1 LITEHYRAA
10 GSIVRR
16 WRGRLVK
23 HLGDGLLCTFPDAN
37 SGIRAALELVETPP
51 SPLRLRAGLHA
62 GEVLVSP
69 DDVVGH
75 VVNIAARLTE
85 AAKGNQVVV
94 TAETAAA
101 AGAIVGAE
109 FRRLG
114 TWRLKGISEG
124 LEVCEVVPAPWE

>member
-1 LITEHYRAA
+1 
-10 GSIVRR
+10 
-16 WRGRLVK
+16 
-23 HLGDGLLCTFPDAN
+23 
-37 SGIRAALELVETPP
+37 
-51 SPLRLRAGLHA
+51 
-62 GEVLVSP
+62 VLVSP